1 MRRWVTKLARFS
13 YLLFLLCF
21 MVAPTGRAQDAP
33 AKILKPG
40 TVGTPYPDAGEIK
53 AEGGLAPFTWH
64 LSGGQLPPGLSV
76 SPEGKISG
84 TPATAASQPFTF
96 EMTVSDSSRPPQ
108 MAAQHFSIVIGA
120 APLRIVRSTNATGS
134 APLKIVGAN
143 PLQEKVTPETASAAA
158 ASVETPPSGSTH
170 PAHASPGVAN
180 DVGGIMSAGTSQ
192 PATPG
197 NQSATPNDPPCSD
210 NSDPPC
216 VEGILHQ
223 WDYVVTGKMHTQSA
237 DSRVTI
243 EVQVNDKPVNLSD
256 EGVAAQRTVIDKN
269 KGRFSVWLT
278 SGLAKD
284 QTVQVRQVLNGM
296 PGAWSAPVTVA
307 GLDPNDLEAC
317 VRVILDCRGT
327 FEASTY
333 LGLAIDTFASGD
345 TRKYL
350 NPNAPSGPLE
360 RMVGG
365 IDFGYR
371 LVGQPL
377 LRSEVLHWAWA
388 NQLWVYGETV
398 HGVRSSDIDCS
409 KNPTFLTCQTALAI
423 PGRAADQILYTFR
436 NATSLEG
443 FAGLRYEFLTLQP
456 RSLSP
461 ANLYVKAQAG
471 FLTVSGTAGAAK
483 AVHHVGLGAVATKG
497 GFQDS
502 YLEFGFGRNDL
513 FAEHRLSRWKVDAYL
528 SKALSNG
535 VSFFVQMTVDTDIGP
550 GADSIQSF
558 LGFNFDLKR
567 IKDWFTPK
575 Q

>member
-1 MRRWVTKLARFS
+1 MRRWVTQLARYRYISFS
-13 YLLFLLCF
+13 LPLWLV
-21 MVAPTGRAQDAP
+21 VAAAAQAQDVLP
-33 AKILKPG
+33 LPQG
-40 TVGTPYPDAGEIK
+40 RVGTAYSAEIK
-53 AEGGLAPFTWH
+53 TEGGLAPLTWR
-64 LSGGQLPPGLSV
+64 LSNGQLPPGLNV
-76 SPEGKISG
+76 SPAGKIEG
-84 TPATAASQPFTF
+84 TPTAAASQPFAF
-96 EMTVSDSSRPPQ
+96 EMTVSDSSQTPQ
-108 MAAQHFSIVIGA
+108 IATQRFSIVIGA
-120 APLRIVRSTNATGS
+120 APLRIAGSTPTTGS

-143 PLQEKVTPETASAAA
+143 PLQENVTPDTASAGA
-158 ASVETPPSGSTH
+158 ASVETSSSGSTH
-170 PAHASPGVAN
+170 PPQAIPGVAN
-180 DVGGIMSAGTSQ
+180 GVGGIRSAGASQ

-197 NQSATPNDPPCSD
+197 NQSAAPSDPPCSD

-216 VEGILHQ
+216 VEGILRQ
-223 WDYVVTGKMHTQSA
+223 WDYVVTGKMHTQSVDA
-237 DSRVTI
+237 NVGI
-243 EVQVNDKPVNLSD
+243 EIQVNEKTVDLSEEEVATANQVMDKS
-256 EGVAAQRTVIDKN
+256 
-269 KGRFSVWLT
+269 KGRFSVWLK
-278 SGLAKD
+278 SGLGRGDIVK
-284 QTVQVRQVLNGM
+284 VRQVVNGT
-296 PGAWSAPVTVA
+296 PGAWSNANTVA
-307 GLDPNDLEAC
+307 APDPNDSEAC
-317 VRVILDCRGT
+317 VNAILDCRGT
-327 FEASTY
+327 FEASAY

-350 NPNAPSGPLE
+350 NPNAPSGPME

-371 LVGQPL
+371 LVGHPL

-398 HGVRSSDIDCS
+398 HGVRSSDVDCT

-567 IKDWFTPK
+567 IKDWFAPK